1 MKYVI
6 VGCGRFGAELA
17 LRFQRRNHDVVVVDA
32 TPAAF
37 DNLHAEFRGR
47 TVQGNALEAD
57 VLERAA
63 LRDADGLAAVTDS
76 DCVNAVVARS
86 SPCCSEIL
94 VCGSSWLSAAR
105 STNPVSTAAAWPVS
119 IQWMS
124 SQFARSS
131 SAVGTGGLCTEGAL
145 SALGPRA
152 ARSSAFG
159 SPSRI
164 I

>member
-76 DCVNAVVARS
+76 DCVNAVVARVAS
-86 SPCCSEIL
+86 LEFGVSNVVVRNYSP
-94 VCGSSWLSAAR
+94 SWL
-105 STNPVSTAAAWPVS
+105 P
-119 IQWMS
+119 MH
-124 SQFARSS
+124 
-131 SAVGTGGLCTEGAL
+131 E
-145 SALGPRA
+145 
-152 ARSSAFG
+152 AFG
-159 SPSRI
+159 LRVVGSTTWGAEQVEGMLEPAGGSKPAKEA
-164 I
+164 